1 MDLAQLTLG
10 VDSTGLKKGTDETKK
25 FGDAADTAADKADDF
40 NDTVVKT
47 DTVTN
52 KLAGSL
58 KGLLGPI
65 TAIAGA
71 FLSGISLRQF
81 IDSSTQAQAVQVQL
95 AAALKSTGGVAGQ
108 TIDALNEHAAS
119 LQKIT
124 NYGDEVINTAQG
136 VLLTFK
142 NVRGDEFGRATE
154 AVLDLSTA
162 MKMDLQ
168 SAALQVGKALNDPI
182 LGMTALQRAG
192 IQFSE
197 SQKAVIKDLVE
208 TGRVAE
214 AQRLVLA
221 ELETQF
227 GGSAKA
233 ARDTLGGALTSLG
246 NAWGDL
252 FELSQGA
259 TSGVQAAIEALIVA
273 ISDPAFM
280 QFAQFIGTTLMA
292 SFQVAIMGITGIVN
306 TINLLVEN
314 IDILSPALI
323 ALGILLTATFGPAV
337 LASIVSLTGAIGVGA
352 VNAVLAFNAA
362 LLANPIAVLTAGI
375 VGLMAYLID
384 WEMVIKNLI
393 QTWALFTYEWY
404 KFWGDEAGMARSI
417 EIGINAGQAVEE
429 LKASAAEIRNNILV
443 GFEGGTDR
451 AAPEIENAMAR
462 GGASAAA
469 KIASAQSAAV
479 ARYEQMNGKAV
490 KELGST
496 LIEGGKYIYNQAS
509 GEVKAAGKSA
519 ASDINKGVVEGGK
532 EAASNIGQSMVSAG
546 QAAGESF
553 EAAGVRLTGS
563 IISMFVLELKSLVT
577 LQMQLIDA
585 QIAKLHAEAY
595 AIRKEAR
602 DGGGDSRNF
611 NGRDG
616 SGRGRE
622 IRIVEDYGEGWD
634 PYRGRLLPG
643 ETAPAD
649 PADPAPPPG
658 HRDSMPNITN
668 VLSPDNMLSVL
679 DTSAG
684 HRQFINVIKYNRD
697 EIANLLGST

>member
-81 IDSSTQAQAVQVQL
+81 IDSSSEAQAVQVQL
-95 AAALKSTGGVAGQ
+95 AAALKSTGGAAGQ
-108 TIDALNEHAAS
+108 TIDMLNEHAAS

-124 NYGDEVINTAQG
+124 NYGDEAINSAQG

-142 NVRGDEFGRATE
+142 NIRGEEFTKATE
-154 AVLDLSTA
+154 AVLDLSQA

-168 SAALQVGKALNDPI
+168 SASLQVGKALNDPI
-182 LGMTALQRAG
+182 LGMTALGRAG

-197 SQKAVIKDLVE
+197 AQKAVIKDFAE
-208 TGRVAE
+208 TGRMAE
-214 AQRLVLA
+214 AQKLILA

-252 FELSQGA
+252 FELTQGA

-273 ISDPAFM
+273 ITDPAFM

-314 IDILSPALI
+314 IDILTPALI

-443 GFEGGTDR
+443 GFEGGTNR

-469 KIASAQSAAV
+469 RIASAQNAAV

-490 KELGST
+490 KEISSSLV
-496 LIEGGKYIYNQAS
+496 EGGKYLYNQVT
-509 GEVKAAGKSA
+509 GEVTKAGKSA

-585 QIAKLHAEAY
+585 QIAKLNAEAY

-602 DGGGDSRNF
+602 DGGGSRNF

-649 PADPAPPPG
+649 PADPAPPTG

-684 HRQFINVIKYNRD
+684 HRQLINVIKYNRD